1 MTLLN
6 DLGIGMGT
14 LRYDGAGLDFSSP
27 YFPQSV
33 KAEYILLDF
42 QNAYYDAGALAAAYG
57 AKGLSFVVSTEDGKE
72 VRRVQDGGDTIE
84 ELVKDGESVTITNL
98 LRGYRYELRK
108 ID

>member
-1 MTLLN
+1 M
-6 DLGIGMGT
+6 
-14 LRYDGAGLDFSSP
+14 
-27 YFPQSV
+27 